1 MKREQQNVNQPLKK
15 NDHLGK
21 KEACGS
27 AIALRVNS
35 ISLLSN
41 EPYMLEYL

>member
-35 ISLLSN
+35 LAYCRTNLTC
-41 EPYMLEYL
+41 